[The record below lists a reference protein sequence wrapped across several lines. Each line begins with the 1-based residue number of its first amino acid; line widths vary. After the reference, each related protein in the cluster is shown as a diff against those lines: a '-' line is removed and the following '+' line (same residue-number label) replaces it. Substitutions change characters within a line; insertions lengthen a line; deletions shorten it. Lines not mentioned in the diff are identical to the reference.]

1 MLTVTGQIIAAVAVL
16 ANAIVYGTD
25 VCGAVITRSVYRK
38 LDDATVTISAG
49 WGHYYGDRR
58 MPVFGAGGVVTAVLT
73 LLIALLAGQIGAAV
87 AAGTTVAA
95 LLIWLAFYVR
105 IAKPIN
111 SQQTAA
117 AQSGIIPAN
126 ARALQDKWDS
136 ILKYRVTLQFIAI
149 AGLCAALILF

>member
-1 MLTVTGQIIAAVAVL
+1 MSGS
-16 ANAIVYGTD
+16 
-25 VCGAVITRSVYRK
+25 RE
-38 LDDATVTISAG
+38 
-49 WGHYYGDRR
+49 
-58 MPVFGAGGVVTAVLT
+58 TASPT
-73 LLIALLAGQIGAAV
+73 PFSGAAV
-87 AAGTTVAA
+87 AAGITVGA
-95 LLIWLAFYVR
+95 LLTWLAFYVR

-117 AQSGIIPAN
+117 AQSGIIPVN

>member
-1 MLTVTGQIIAAVAVL
+1 MLIVTGQVIAAVAIL
-16 ANAIVYGTD
+16 ANAVVYGTD

-38 LDDATVTISAG
+38 LDDATVTVSAG

-58 MPVFGAGGVVTAVLT
+58 MPIVGAGGVITAVLT
-73 LLIALLAGQIGAAV
+73 LLIALIAGQIGAAI
-87 AAGTTVAA
+87 AAGITVAA
-95 LLIWLAFYVR
+95 LLSWLAFYVR

-111 SQQTAA
+111 TQQTAA
-117 AQSGIIPAN
+117 AQTGVIPAN

-149 AGLCAALILF
+149 AGLCATLILF

>member
-1 MLTVTGQIIAAVAVL
+1 MLIVTGQIIAAVAVL

-25 VCGAVITRSVYRK
+25 VCGAVIMRSVYRK
-38 LDDATVTISAG
+38 LDDATVTVSAG
-49 WGHYYGDRR
+49 WGHYYGDKR
-58 MPVFGAGGVVTAVLT
+58 MPVFGVGGVVTAVLT
-73 LLIALLAGQIGAAV
+73 LVIAIAAGRIGAAV
-87 AAGTTVAA
+87 AAGITVAA
-95 LLIWLAFYVR
+95 LLTWLAFYVR

-111 SQQTAA
+111 TQQTAA
-117 AQSGIIPAN
+117 AQTGIIPAD